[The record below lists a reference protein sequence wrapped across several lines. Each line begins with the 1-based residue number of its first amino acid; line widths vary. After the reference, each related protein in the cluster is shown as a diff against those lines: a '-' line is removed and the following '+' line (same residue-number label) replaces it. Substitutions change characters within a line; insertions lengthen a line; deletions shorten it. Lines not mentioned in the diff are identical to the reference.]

1 MGPFCTKKSN
11 KKIFLA
17 VLVSIIV
24 ISLAISTAYLMTDVT
39 PSLNDP
45 KVMLKKV
52 SKFHRT
58 LRLREI

>member
-1 MGPFCTKKSN
+1 
-11 KKIFLA
+11 
-17 VLVSIIV
+17 
-24 ISLAISTAYLMTDVT
+24 MTDVT

-58 LRLREI
+58 LGLREV